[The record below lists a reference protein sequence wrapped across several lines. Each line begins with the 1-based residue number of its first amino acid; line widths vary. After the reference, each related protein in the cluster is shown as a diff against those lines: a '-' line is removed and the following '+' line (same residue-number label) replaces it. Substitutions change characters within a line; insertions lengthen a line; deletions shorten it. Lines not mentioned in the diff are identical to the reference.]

1 MTRTL
6 ETERLILRA
15 VTDND
20 TAAIYNTWCCD
31 PEVAKYMTW
40 NAHKS
45 IEDTRMV
52 MDYWLSEYGKEDC
65 YRWGIALKRNG
76 ELIGMIDVNGYDDDG
91 YPMIGYC
98 SGKRFWGNGYMTEAL
113 IAVRDLLIKEGYKE
127 LRISA
132 VDDNKGSNRVI
143 QKAGFEYTET
153 RNVIH
158 SPMKPDLV
166 TMNYYIYRKN

>member
-20 TAAIYNTWCCD
+20 TAAIFNNWCCD

-40 NAHKS
+40 SAHRS
-45 IEDTRMV
+45 ISDTRMV
-52 MDYWLSEYGKEDC
+52 MDYWLSEYGREDC
-65 YRWGIALKRNG
+65 YRWGIALKTDG
-76 ELIGMIDVNGYDDDG
+76 TLIGMIDVVGYDDDG
-91 YPMIGYC
+91 LPIIGYC
-98 SGKRFWGNGYMTEAL
+98 SGRKFWGNGYMTEAL
-113 IAVRDLLIKEGYKE
+113 IAVRDQLIKEGFKE

-132 VDDNKGSNRVI
+132 VDENKGSNRVI
-143 QKAGFEYTET
+143 QKAGFEYVET
-153 RNVIH
+153 RVEPH

-166 TMNYYIYRKN
+166 TINYYIYKNH